1 VWEGVYVR
9 GPASG
14 SASGPT
20 SGFALSAVAPLTG
33 RARGG
38 QSSPLFIVSM
48 VCERGSSKDIQRIAK
63 GLWQAFVCSCAG
75 GVLSDAEEPR

>member
-1 VWEGVYVR
+1 MWEGGYVR

-38 QSSPLFIVSM
+38 QSNTGFIVSM
-48 VCERGSSKDIQRIAK
+48 VRERGSSRVSSELRRGFGRAS
-63 GLWQAFVCSCAG
+63 VCNCDG
-75 GVLSDAEEPR
+75 GV